1 MEVNDYSKF
10 KKIKINGD
18 LPISFLSFDK
28 YHDVLDV
35 FKRLNIETL
44 EDLFKAYDEGYFNDK
59 RKRYNIEIKG
69 QTELLMAYYMNTPLV
84 GDKLLEKTVSIGLKE
99 IINQQFENPKFVN
112 DLMRVGISRIESF
125 VLYQYSIFISP
136 KLKEDENKTS
146 IRLNQLIKMF
156 ANDKEYQSVLT
167 ATNTYNEIEVIQNL
181 KFKSNF
187 YETYLENK
195 RAVKEG
201 FDGSDVSKV
210 TDKVSIE
217 ELRDQL
223 CFLLKTRDNLD
234 EQIALLQ
241 KQLDNVRE
249 DLKRRK

>member
-1 MEVNDYSKF
+1 MDINDYSKF
-10 KKIKINGD
+10 KRIKINGD

-28 YHDVLDV
+28 YHDILDV
-35 FKRLNIETL
+35 FRKLNIETL

-84 GDKLLEKTVSIGLKE
+84 ADKFLEKTVCLGLKE

-112 DLMRVGISRIESF
+112 DLMRVGISRAELG
-125 VLYQYSIFISP
+125 VLYRYSIFVSP

-146 IRLNQLIKMF
+146 IRLDQLIKSF

-167 ATNTYNEIEVIQNL
+167 ATNIYNEIEVIQNL

-201 FDGSDVSKV
+201 FDGSDVGKI
-210 TDKVSIE
+210 TDKVSID
-217 ELRDQL
+217 ELRKQL
-223 CFLLKTRDNLD
+223 GFLLKARGNLD
-234 EQIALLQ
+234 RQIELLQ
-241 KQLDNVRE
+241 NKLGNVRE
-249 DLKRRK
+249 DLKRR